1 MKYQELFQCLKGVGE
16 LDLSGLSLPVLGTKY
31 VLEPINC
38 KADKIDNSVVE
49 MLTNARNS
57 NANSFLTIFT
67 ATTDRTKN
75 WLVNYV
81 ANDSVRILFV
91 LKEINTSNLYG
102 YMGLAYGD
110 DFGTRIEGDAIVKY
124 SEITE
129 AGLMRKAF
137 VQLVEWVSKGL
148 GINEIW
154 IRVLSD
160 NPALGFYERCN
171 FACISKVPLFEIRNS
186 VDEIEALVEC
196 SGLATTLSSRTL
208 THMKYSPM

>member
-16 LDLSGLSLPVLGTKY
+16 LDLSELSLPVLDTKY
-31 VLEPINC
+31 ALQPINC
-38 KADKIDNSVVE
+38 QAHKVDNLVVD

-81 ANDSVRILFV
+81 ANDSTRILFV
-91 LKEINTSNLYG
+91 LKEINTGNLYG

-124 SEITE
+124 SEITQ
-129 AGLMRKAF
+129 AGLMQKAF
-137 VQLVEWVSKGL
+137 VQLVKWVSKGL

-171 FACISKVPLFEIRNS
+171 FVCISKVPLFEIRNS
-186 VDEIEALVEC
+186 VGEIEALVEC
-196 SGLATTLSSRTL
+196 SGQATRLSSRTL
-208 THMKYSPM
+208 TYMKYSPM